1 MGFRSSSVSGGGI
14 TGFFGDRAFARSL
27 MHIALPVTLQSMLRA
42 SFSIIDQVM
51 IGQLGSAS
59 ISGIGLGGKF
69 ASIHN
74 VVLSAVTAAGAILIS
89 QYLGQG
95 SRKNAARS
103 YSVNLLVSLAIA
115 AVFTLVSTRFAE
127 PILGL
132 YTQDDATRA
141 LGQTYLQTYAWS
153 FFPAALSGMAE
164 TLLCCMEAAVF
175 PLIAS
180 MTSLCINT
188 GLNYLLI
195 FGHGGL
201 PALGVQGAAV
211 ASVAAQV
218 VSCLLVYLF
227 LAVRLRKKQ
236 WRLRFTLGF
245 TRPELL
251 TYAKILLPLLAS
263 EFLWSLGENV
273 YSAIYGNIGTQAC
286 AAMTMTTPIQCL
298 MVGALSGLSKAAA
311 ILIGKSLGTQEYE
324 RAYRDAQRLMRCGLA
339 ASLVLSALLLVFGRL
354 YTTIYRVEPEV
365 RATAYLLLVVFAV
378 ISPVKV
384 QNMILGGG
392 ILKSGGKTNYT
403 LAIDLIGTWGFGV
416 PLGFLAAFV
425 LKLPVAPVY
434 FLLSLEECVRL
445 ALSLRLFKKRSW
457 MQQL

>member
-153 FFPAALSGMAE
+153 FFPAALSGMGIFQPMLTALVGLVPNCAVSV
-164 TLLCCMEAAVF
+164 LLAQ
-175 PLIAS
+175 L
-180 MTSLCINT
+180 
-188 GLNYLLI
+188 Y
-195 FGHGGL
+195 
-201 PALGVQGAAV
+201 VQGAI
-211 ASVAAQV
+211 SFG
-218 VSCLLVYLF
+218 SLF
-227 LAVRLRKKQ
+227 AGLTAGAGVGLAVLWRVNPSWKQ
-236 WRLRFTLGF
+236 NLFMTG
-245 TRPELL
+245 LL
-251 TYAKILLPLLAS
+251 WAVGAATGMLLQLLPL
-263 EFLWSLGENV
+263 
-273 YSAIYGNIGTQAC
+273 
-286 AAMTMTTPIQCL
+286 
-298 MVGALSGLSKAAA
+298 
-311 ILIGKSLGTQEYE
+311 
-324 RAYRDAQRLMRCGLA
+324 
-339 ASLVLSALLLVFGRL
+339 
-354 YTTIYRVEPEV
+354 
-365 RATAYLLLVVFAV
+365 
-378 ISPVKV
+378 
-384 QNMILGGG
+384 
-392 ILKSGGKTNYT
+392 
-403 LAIDLIGTWGFGV
+403 
-416 PLGFLAAFV
+416 
-425 LKLPVAPVY
+425 
-434 FLLSLEECVRL
+434 
-445 ALSLRLFKKRSW
+445 
-457 MQQL
+457 

>member
-95 SRKNAARS
+95 SHKNAARS

-218 VSCLLVYLF
+218 VSCLLVYMIL
-227 LAVRLRKKQ
+227 VDWKWKNR
-236 WRLRFTLGF
+236 WRLWF
-245 TRPELL
+245 
-251 TYAKILLPLLAS
+251 S
-263 EFLWSLGENV
+263 
-273 YSAIYGNIGTQAC
+273 
-286 AAMTMTTPIQCL
+286 
-298 MVGALSGLSKAAA
+298 VGVKLSGWHSN
-311 ILIGKSLGTQEYE
+311 
-324 RAYRDAQRLMRCGLA
+324 C
-339 ASLVLSALLLVFGRL
+339 
-354 YTTIYRVEPEV
+354 
-365 RATAYLLLVVFAV
+365 
-378 ISPVKV
+378 
-384 QNMILGGG
+384 
-392 ILKSGGKTNYT
+392 
-403 LAIDLIGTWGFGV
+403 
-416 PLGFLAAFV
+416 
-425 LKLPVAPVY
+425 
-434 FLLSLEECVRL
+434 
-445 ALSLRLFKKRSW
+445 
-457 MQQL
+457 